1 MRNYILNEQLSATV
15 FVLFCLVYGNN
26 KCRCIENTISTRCNK
41 WLLICIRT
49 NEFEMG
55 ILRRR
60 RDWHPIETCLFYL
73 VMDVRYLD
81 RHLTGALRR
90 YYINRKLTF
99 ILLQFFCKLDFRL
112 YGEFQAICI
121 CMFYNVNNLLLY

>member
-1 MRNYILNEQLSATV
+1 
-15 FVLFCLVYGNN
+15 
-26 KCRCIENTISTRCNK
+26 
-41 WLLICIRT
+41 
-49 NEFEMG
+49 MG

-99 ILLQFFCKLDFRL
+99 ILLQFFC
-112 YGEFQAICI
+112 
-121 CMFYNVNNLLLY
+121 